1 MIKTKEKS
9 EIFQIGTYLI
19 EDRKKSSLQYVYLC
33 NCTSVY
39 QIQNYKFSHQIFNS
53 ISNWITIVL
62 LFLPMYL
69 LFSVI
74 PNIYPLPWA
83 L

>member
-53 ISNWITIVL
+53 ISN
-62 LFLPMYL
+62 
-69 LFSVI
+69 
-74 PNIYPLPWA
+74 
-83 L
+83 